1 MGSAAGS
8 GSESRDKLAG
18 AVTAP
23 QGVFPQAQQGWTHP
37 QPKPETG
44 GQMKSPQFGFPCSS
58 PRYFLTDLFFLHW
71 NTAVQGTLLKG
82 PEAPCPLAIT
92 EIPSSKPRIPF
103 VWLLGIQAVVFTVHL
118 FHTDTD
124 RKAQPHQTHLCCG
137 KGNKVLDSPHAT
149 LVLVHSHLLW
159 STEIICSTPQLSPR
173 PVKDLEHQNKKK
185 KSGFT
190 WGKCIWNNQ
199 TLTLITESGKSTT
212 VI

>member
-1 MGSAAGS
+1 
-8 GSESRDKLAG
+8 
-18 AVTAP
+18 
-23 QGVFPQAQQGWTHP
+23 
-37 QPKPETG
+37 
-44 GQMKSPQFGFPCSS
+44 MKSPQFGFPCSS

-92 EIPSSKPRIPF
+92 EIPPSKPRIPF

-137 KGNKVLDSPHAT
+137 KREQSIGFTTCNTGTCSQSSPLIYGNN
-149 LVLVHSHLLW
+149 LLYS
-159 STEIICSTPQLSPR
+159 STVTQTCEGLRTPKQ
-173 PVKDLEHQNKKK
+173 KK